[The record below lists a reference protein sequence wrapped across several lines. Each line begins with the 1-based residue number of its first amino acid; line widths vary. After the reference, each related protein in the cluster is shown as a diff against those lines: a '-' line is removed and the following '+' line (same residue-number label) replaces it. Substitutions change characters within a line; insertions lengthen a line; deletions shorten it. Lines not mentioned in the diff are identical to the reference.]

1 MEERG
6 GNGEKVLSFC
16 IALLK
21 HTHARRLHRP
31 PLCVV
36 RQARNLSAA
45 LRVGTGAEERLADC
59 LLDAGRVGG
68 RGGWTGGVGC
78 GRVGWGIEQGGVG
91 GWGGGLGGGRVGPGG
106 GWGAGEPNR
115 GAVVR
120 SPKGYLYGGGKNAL
134 QNRLG

>member
-59 LLDAGRVGG
+59 LLDAGRVRG
-68 RGGWTGGVGC
+68 RVA
-78 GRVGWGIEQGGVG
+78 GRVGWGVA
-91 GWGGGLGGGRVGPGG
+91 GWAGASGRVGAGWG
-106 GWGAGEPNR
+106 RVGWGAGGPNR

-120 SPKGYLYGGGKNAL
+120 SPKGVCMAE
-134 QNRLG
+134 